1 MKTLWKNILYGN
13 YFYGICAVALTIE
26 ATLQQNLPFLNPLYY
41 FIIFFGTVY
50 YYSKA
55 YTHLNDAKSTNPR
68 IKWYHQNTKS
78 INLRQNLMLGIIILF
93 CILYIY
99 SLYPLLTTHYS
110 LPKFSIFN
118 PDSYRDQFSILIVF
132 PLAGLLYYQNLRSIG
147 WLKPI
152 LIGFTWAGIV
162 TVYPLVFAN
171 LEHHQELNISLINIL
186 LFIKNMMFILVL
198 CVLFDIK
205 DYAADYNKSVKTFVV
220 KYGLRKTIFYICIPL
235 SVLGLGTFITYGLTH
250 NFSAMKL
257 VLNAIPFLFL
267 FIVAYSLKSRRSII
281 YYLFIIDGLML
292 LKAICGSIA
301 MYYF

>member
-1 MKTLWKNILYGN
+1 MKTPLKNLLYGN

-41 FIIFFGTVY
+41 LIVFFGTVY

-55 YTHLNDAKSTNPR
+55 YTHLNDSKSTNPR
-68 IKWYHQNTKS
+68 IKWYYQNSKS
-78 INLRQNLMLGIIILF
+78 INFRQNLMLIVLF
-93 CILYIY
+93 LLCIFYCY
-99 SLYPLLTTHYS
+99 SQYPLLTTHYS
-110 LPKFSIFN
+110 YLISHISLLIIF
-118 PDSYRDQFSILIVF
+118 PI
-132 PLAGLLYYQNLRSIG
+132 AGLLYYQNLRSIG

-152 LIGFTWAGIV
+152 LIGFTWSGIV
-162 TVYPLVFAN
+162 TVYPIVFASI
-171 LEHHQELNISLINIL
+171 EQHQSINISLINIL
-186 LFIKNMMFILVL
+186 LFIKNMMFVLIL

-220 KYGLRKTIFYICIPL
+220 KYGLRKTIFYICLPL
-235 SVLGLGTFITYGLTH
+235 SLLGLGTFIIYGITH
-250 NFSAMKL
+250 DFSAMKL
-257 VLNAIPFLFL
+257 VLNLIPFIFL

-281 YYLFIIDGLML
+281 YYLFIIDGMML

>member
-1 MKTLWKNILYGN
+1 MMKTLWKNILYGN

-55 YTHLNDAKSTNPR
+55 YTHLNDATSTNPR

-78 INLRQNLMLGIIILF
+78 IKLRQNLMLGLIILLT
-93 CILYIY
+93 ILYFNNI
-99 SLYPLLTTHYS
+99 YPLLPTHHSNLISHIS
-110 LPKFSIFN
+110 L
-118 PDSYRDQFSILIVF
+118 LIIY
-132 PLAGLLYYQNLRSIG
+132 PLAGFLYYQNLRSIG

-257 VLNAIPFLFL
+257 VLNAIPFLLL

>member
-1 MKTLWKNILYGN
+1 MKISWKNILYGN
-13 YFYGICAVALTIE
+13 YFYGICAVALSIE
-26 ATLQQNLPFLNPLYY
+26 ATLQQNIPFLNPLYY
-41 FIIFFGTVY
+41 LILFFGTVY

-55 YTHLNDAKSTNPR
+55 YTHLNDATSSNPR
-68 IKWYHQNTKS
+68 IKWYHQNAKS
-78 INLRQNLMLGIIILF
+78 ISLRQNLMLGLIIIL

-99 SLYPLLTTHYS
+99 SLYPLLTSY
-110 LPKFSIFN
+110 
-118 PDSYRDQFSILIVF
+118 PDSYRDSYLISHISLLIVY

-162 TVYPLVFAN
+162 TVYPLVFASI
-171 LEHHQELNISLINIL
+171 EHHQELKISLINIL
-186 LFIKNMMFILVL
+186 LFIKNMMFVLVL

-281 YYLFIIDGLML
+281 YYLFIIDGMML